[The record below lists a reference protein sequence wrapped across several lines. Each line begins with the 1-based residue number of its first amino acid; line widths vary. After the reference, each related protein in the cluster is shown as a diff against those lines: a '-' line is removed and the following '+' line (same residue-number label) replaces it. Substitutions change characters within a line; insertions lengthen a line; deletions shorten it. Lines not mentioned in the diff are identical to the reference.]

1 MKVILVTDDGKQI
14 EFDKFLL
21 YAFDNTDGIPFTA
34 QRGMDGIEYLTAI
47 QNNIEY
53 LKEQYKAN
61 PKIFKP

>member
-1 MKVILVTDDGKQI
+1 
-14 EFDKFLL
+14 L

-53 LKEQYKAN
+53 LKAQYKAN